1 MYHYGKK
8 ISPIIN
14 WETLEI
20 FTKNQ
25 EKNQPSI
32 IYIYICRIFIVFF
45 FGNIQLFLKF
55 LLFKPFPPPPLY
67 NCSILVHNSN
77 SDPRS

>member
-1 MYHYGKK
+1 MSRRLLQQFVWYGKK
-8 ISPIIN
+8 NSPIIN
-14 WETLEI
+14 SETLEI
-20 FTKNQ
+20 FTKNP

-55 LLFKPFPPPPLY
+55 LLLKPFPPPLLP
-67 NCSILVHNSN
+67 SIILIK
-77 SDPRS
+77 